1 MKGCWEEATPLCSPG
16 LEVFRGG
23 EGWQEGK
30 VPSKL
35 KRHLETKKPGRQL
48 QVINGSVYNR
58 VPYSQRGMGADS
70 HLEAS
75 AAIFHTTE
83 GPLDN
88 FIVYLGHAG
97 RYSET
102 GWASLSQGL

>member
-1 MKGCWEEATPLCSPG
+1 
-16 LEVFRGG
+16 
-23 EGWQEGK
+23 
-30 VPSKL
+30 
-35 KRHLETKKPGRQL
+35 
-48 QVINGSVYNR
+48 
-58 VPYSQRGMGADS
+58 MGADN

-88 FIVYLGHAG
+88 LIVYLGHAG
-97 RYSET
+97 KYSET